1 MSDSI
6 CLLSAT
12 FVAKVIVMINR
23 FLETYGF
30 DGCKGFLL
38 SLFPSFKY
46 GVAGQ
51 TLSVS
56 AILGFIS
63 SLLGIS
69 VFLIPVMFVA
79 IVIETWTGVKASKKQ
94 GIPFES
100 YRFSRCVIKVFIWV
114 SLFFMFH
121 SFAMDMQTHD
131 DWVHVAGFYFFEI
144 LHVATMMYFVIEYST
159 SILENLAVLD
169 GKPKEAL
176 VVAFGAMFDNFISKM
191 KGGRK

>member
-1 MSDSI
+1 
-6 CLLSAT
+6 
-12 FVAKVIVMINR
+12 MINR
-23 FLETYGF
+23 FLDTYGF
-30 DGCKGFLL
+30 DGLKGFLL

-69 VFLIPVMFVA
+69 AFLIPVMFVA
-79 IVIETWTGVKASKKQ
+79 VVIETWTGIKASKKQ

-100 YRFSRCVIKVFIWV
+100 IRFSRCVIKVFIWV

-169 GKPKEAL
+169 GKPKETL

>member
-1 MSDSI
+1 
-6 CLLSAT
+6 
-12 FVAKVIVMINR
+12 MINR
-23 FLETYGF
+23 FLDTYGF
-30 DGCKGFLL
+30 DGLKGFFL

-56 AILGFIS
+56 AVLGFIS

-69 VFLIPVMFVA
+69 AFLIPVMFVA
-79 IVIETWTGVKASKKQ
+79 VVIETWTGIKASKKQ

-100 YRFSRCVIKVFIWV
+100 IRFSRCVIKVFIWV

-121 SFAMDMQTHD
+121 SFAMDMQAHD

-169 GKPKEAL
+169 GKPKETL
-176 VVAFGAMFDNFISKM
+176 VVAFGTMFDNFISKM